1 MSLGNRALGIMG
13 MIGLSGLADK
23 DEEQTAPREGGSG
36 MGMGLGNVMTSMS
49 NSLFEGMSQEQVYK
63 MGQSFNTL
71 RFEPDDRMAAN
82 FEARLNAM
90 DKEKSA
96 TAARTNAV
104 NALLNMKSDEYPNG
118 RTDLAALVKQGV
130 MPGAD
135 AIKEAIKKTKPSALQ
150 EKLAIFSD
158 PANPYGLT
166 ETQKTLGINNALG
179 VAVTKSDLQNKLDIY
194 KKMRDD
200 NT

>member
-1 MSLGNRALGIMG
+1 
-13 MIGLSGLADK
+13 
-23 DEEQTAPREGGSG
+23 
-36 MGMGLGNVMTSMS
+36 
-49 NSLFEGMSQEQVYK
+49 
-63 MGQSFNTL
+63 
-71 RFEPDDRMAAN
+71 
-82 FEARLNAM
+82 M

-158 PANPYGLT
+158 PANPYNLT
-166 ETQKTLGINNALG
+166 TAQQKLGINNTLG
-179 VAVTKSDLQNKLDIY
+179 IAVTKSDLQDKLDIY
-194 KKMRDD
+194 KATISTLKKKLEERADEKKILKVSHEK
-200 NT
+200 N